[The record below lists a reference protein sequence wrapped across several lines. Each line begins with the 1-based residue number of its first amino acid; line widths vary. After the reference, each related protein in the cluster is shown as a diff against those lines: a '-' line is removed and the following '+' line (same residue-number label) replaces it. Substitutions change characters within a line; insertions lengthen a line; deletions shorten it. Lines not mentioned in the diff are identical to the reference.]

1 LNVAKSRLAGDP
13 RARRDIAL
21 GMFRGTILTCQ
32 LASLVGTVL
41 VVTGDRTLAETARC
55 MGARSVP
62 ERRNSDLNLA
72 AEQGRDAALRLRPGK
87 PVALVVSDL
96 PRLRA
101 DDLDSVLAR

>member
-1 LNVAKSRLAGDP
+1 MAKSRLAGDP